1 MARERILVIDDE
13 PSLGELLT
21 VLLAREGYVPARA
34 ESGEEG
40 LELFDSFAPDL
51 VLTDLNMP
59 GVDGIEILRQ
69 IKTRSAQ
76 RGHDVPVIL
85 LTAYGSVATAVLAMR
100 EGAFDYVAK
109 PFHNDELRLIVKK
122 ALAMRALEADNARM
136 RVALGERYQ
145 LGQFVGSS
153 ERMQGVYTLVRRIM
167 GTRISCLIC
176 GESGTGKELLARAVH
191 YGSER
196 ARNAFVPVNCG
207 AIPENLF
214 ESELFGYKKGAFTG
228 AARDKMGFFEAADGG
243 TLFLDEVGEMPL
255 ALQVKVLRAL
265 SEKKVTPVGATAEV
279 PVDVRIVAATNRDL
293 VAEVAAGRFREDLY
307 YRLNVVQIDMPPL
320 RERAEDVPMLVQHFV
335 ERFAEEYKKRVGGVT
350 PEALRMLRAYPFPG
364 NVRELQNIVERAV
377 ALEPGAL
384 LTPSSLPERVQGAL
398 STPPGEAAVGAA
410 ERAAEVAAEATLEG
424 MDLEARLAEVERGF
438 LVRALAACGG
448 NRTQAARLLGI
459 TFRSLRYRLVKF
471 GMDEGEE

>member
-1 MARERILVIDDE
+1 LARERILVIDDE

-293 VAEVAAGRFREDLY
+293 TAEVAAGRFREDLY

-335 ERFAEEYKKRVGGVT
+335 ERFADEYKKKVGGVT

-398 STPPGEAAVGAA
+398 STPPNEAAVGVA
-410 ERAAEVAAEATLEG
+410 ERAAEVEAEATLEG

-438 LVRALAACGG
+438 LVRALAASGG